1 MIPDSTRSP
10 SAVTWL
16 PLALALASGL
26 VLSLAP
32 IALAQQSTEPTE
44 TVGRAELADG
54 AAVTASLDTADLLI
68 HLGLVGWA
76 IDFTAETLFSRV
88 TVAVVALDRPHLDTP
103 FERVPVGG
111 GFTVERPESSERAEI
126 AVVLDAR
133 GEERTL
139 TIRIGDGSAQAEVD
153 LPAVFQRGEGL
164 VRRPFT
170 TGVVLPRD
178 EAGRFLLA
186 EAYPTTGDGG
196 VVSTGDTA
204 DMLAY
209 LALEISVE

>member
-1 MIPDSTRSP
+1 MMLARPRPMPATAWP
-10 SAVTWL
+10 V
-16 PLALALASGL
+16 LALSFWL
-26 VLSLAP
+26 VLSAAP
-32 IALAQQSTEPTE
+32 IAQAQEATEPSE
-44 TVGRAELADG
+44 TVGRNVLAEG
-54 AAVTASLDTADLLI
+54 AAVTAPLDTADLLV

-76 IDFTAETLFSRV
+76 IDFMAETPFSSI
-88 TVAVVALDRPHLDTP
+88 TVALVAMDRPHADAS

-111 GFTVERPESSERAEI
+111 GFTVERPEASERAEI

-133 GEERTL
+133 GEPRTL
-139 TIRIGDGSAQAEVD
+139 TIRIGDGSSQAEVD
-153 LPAVFQRGEGL
+153 LPAVFQSGAGL

-178 EAGRFLLA
+178 EQGRFLLA
-186 EAYPTTGDGG
+186 EAYPVTDDGG

-204 DMLAY
+204 DMLGY